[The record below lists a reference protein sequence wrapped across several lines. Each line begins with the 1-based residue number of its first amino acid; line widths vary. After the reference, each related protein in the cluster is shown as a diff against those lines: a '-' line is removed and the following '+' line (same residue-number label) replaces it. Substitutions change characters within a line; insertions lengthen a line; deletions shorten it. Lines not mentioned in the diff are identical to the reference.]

1 MRANRLTALSSL
13 LLGAQL
19 RRDRLARHRFL
30 SRLMWLAKFDAQ
42 VGTVSATMS
51 PFRILSGLSSV
62 KTCLRP
68 RAPYRLTTGPW
79 RRSL

>member
-1 MRANRLTALSSL
+1 MSARSL

-19 RRDRLARHRFL
+19 RRDRLARHLFVRW
-30 SRLMWLAKFDAQ
+30 LMWLAKFDAQ
-42 VGTVSATMS
+42 VGTVSATTW
-51 PFRILSGLSSV
+51 PFLIRSGLSSV

-68 RAPYRLTTGPW
+68 RAPDSLTTGLC